1 MLLDVD
7 EFDRV
12 MSDAWETSDA
22 AGRQTE
28 EEDFTEKPDAHA
40 GEETCTHRGWW
51 FLTLPFDKAIHGQLL
66 GSSSGYCHSW

>member
-51 FLTLPFDKAIHGQLL
+51 CLTLPFDKAIHGQLL